1 MRILV
6 AVDGSPAANEAA
18 RIAER
23 LFPND
28 EHILLSAASVAP
40 FVVPDPFGGGA
51 VGLLPSETAY
61 EAAEEEADNAVRAAQ
76 KQLHGEATSVT
87 PLGSAGFTI
96 CQEAVD
102 LKVDVVVVGHGHK
115 NWISRLFDPSVSD
128 YVIRH
133 APCPVLV
140 VTEPRIPS

>member
-1 MRILV
+1 MKILI
-6 AVDGSPAANEAA
+6 AVDGSPLSNEAA

-40 FVVPDPFGGGA
+40 FVIPDPMGGGGI
-51 VGLLPSETAY
+51 GLLPSEDAY
-61 EAAEEEADNAVRAAQ
+61 EAAEAEADNAIRSA
-76 KQLHGEATSVT
+76 KDQLHGEATSQT
-87 PLGSAGFTI
+87 PLGSAGLTI
-96 CQEAVD
+96 CQEAEA
-102 LKVDVVVVGHGHK
+102 LQVDVVVVGHGHK
-115 NWISRLFDPSVSD
+115 KWVSRLFDPSVSE

-140 VTEPRIPS
+140 VSEPR

>member
-1 MRILV
+1 MKILI
-6 AVDGSPAANEAA
+6 AVDGSPVSNEAA

-40 FVVPDPFGGGA
+40 FVIPDPMGGGGI
-51 VGLLPSETAY
+51 GLLPSESAY
-61 EAAEEEADNAVRAAQ
+61 EAAETEADNAVSAARE
-76 KQLHGEATSVT
+76 QLRGPATSQT
-87 PLGSAGFTI
+87 PLGSAGLTI
-96 CQEAVD
+96 CQEAAA
-102 LKVDVVVVGHGHK
+102 LGVDVVVVGHGHK
-115 NWISRLFDPSVSD
+115 NWISRLFDPSVAD

-140 VTEPRIPS
+140 VTEPR